1 MWGKKYQ
8 HQTKVELIANYKVW
22 ETKLWMYIQ
31 IGNKG
36 FKSLLA
42 SCNALPAGGKKWNQ
56 KYEDL
61 NWKNIFKINVLKS
74 PLTLLQQFQLTPAQN
89 STDRQIYVPV

>member
-1 MWGKKYQ
+1 
-8 HQTKVELIANYKVW
+8 
-22 ETKLWMYIQ
+22 MYIQ

-74 PLTLLQQFQLTPAQN
+74 PLTLLQ
-89 STDRQIYVPV
+89 